1 MPVTFRLLPDWTPRD
16 IRKLLSDSSIEA
28 AAIADNVWVAMPHL
42 PRFTVLQNKS
52 KGVSFNLS
60 DAPALQVR
68 FVYPLHNFCLTHVSV
83 VCFPCVM
90 QQPPLNHVPGSYY
103 CSVIRSERVFLREFF
118 VPCYEGYAAHRGRAS
133 ICRREIPEAAH
144 CGPACSQK
152 SRSVDP

>member
-1 MPVTFRLLPDWTPRD
+1 MVPGTFRLLPDWTPRD

-68 FVYPLHNFCLTHVSV
+68 FVYPLHNFCPDSCFYSLLSLCYATTSVKIMLLDLTIA
-83 VCFPCVM
+83 
-90 QQPPLNHVPGSYY
+90 L
-103 CSVIRSERVFLREFF
+103 
-118 VPCYEGYAAHRGRAS
+118 
-133 ICRREIPEAAH
+133 
-144 CGPACSQK
+144 
-152 SRSVDP
+152 